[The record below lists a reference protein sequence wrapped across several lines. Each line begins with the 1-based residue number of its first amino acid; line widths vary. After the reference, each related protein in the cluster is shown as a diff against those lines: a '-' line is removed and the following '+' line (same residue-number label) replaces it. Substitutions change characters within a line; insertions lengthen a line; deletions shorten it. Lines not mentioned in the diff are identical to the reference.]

1 MFCYNENALLNR
13 NVFSC
18 FLNELRHLWHAWQV
32 ANCSRGVEQH
42 LNMLFLPVYVAY
54 TVEPPADKHQRSVA
68 LRSVGN
74 ELVGQ
79 SSMMQL
85 GREGFET
92 SAVAVCTRSAV

>member
-18 FLNELRHLWHAWQV
+18 FFNELRHLWHAWQV
-32 ANCSRGVEQH
+32 ANCSRGVEQ
-42 LNMLFLPVYVAY
+42 LFLPVYVAS
-54 TVEPPADKHQRSVA
+54 TVEPPAGKRPRSVA
-68 LRSVGN
+68 LRSVGD

-85 GREGFET
+85 GRESFET
-92 SAVAVCTRSAV
+92 SAIAVCTRSAV